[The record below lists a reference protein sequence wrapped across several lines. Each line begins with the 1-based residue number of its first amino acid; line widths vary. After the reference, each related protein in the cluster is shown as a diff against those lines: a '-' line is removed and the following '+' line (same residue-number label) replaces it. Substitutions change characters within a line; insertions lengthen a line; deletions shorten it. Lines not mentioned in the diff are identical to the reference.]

1 MQVLPEEDQ
10 REGKP
15 ARVLT
20 LQCSQLTRLS
30 VMLGATLRELHE
42 LAGWPGAVSE
52 CVQGTSSYIYCIG
65 F

>member
-10 REGKP
+10 RQGKP
-15 ARVLT
+15 ADITFLYT
-20 LQCSQLTRLS
+20 LQCPQLTRLS

-52 CVQGTSSYIYCIG
+52 
-65 F
+65 